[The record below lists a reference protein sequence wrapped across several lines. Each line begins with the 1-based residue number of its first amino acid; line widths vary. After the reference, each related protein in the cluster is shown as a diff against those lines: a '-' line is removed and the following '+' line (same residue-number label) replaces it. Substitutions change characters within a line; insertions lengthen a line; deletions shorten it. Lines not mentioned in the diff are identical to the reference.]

1 MALDGL
7 FTPIN
12 VSVRPGLKNGSHGM
26 LGAGEHASFVPSMGC
41 AQKAESGKVVCQILA
56 SEWRKADYLDRQ

>member
-12 VSVRPGLKNGSHGM
+12 VSVRPCLKDGAHGM
-26 LGAGEHASFVPSMGC
+26 LGAGEYASFVPSMGC
-41 AQKAESGKVVCQILA
+41 VQEAESGKVVC
-56 SEWRKADYLDRQ
+56 

>member
-26 LGAGEHASFVPSMGC
+26 LGAGEYASFVPSMGC
-41 AQKAESGKVVCQILA
+41 VQEAESGKVVC
-56 SEWRKADYLDRQ
+56 